1 MDYSILDCKLD
12 VPLLGTSMKK
22 TIHTDEYALLVT
34 LLRET
39 RESAGLTQIELA
51 LRLNT
56 TQSIVSKIERG
67 ERRLDL
73 VELKAWCDAIDV
85 SLAHFA
91 ARFEQACD
99 SRDKVPA
106 RK

>member
-1 MDYSILDCKLD
+1 M
-12 VPLLGTSMKK
+12 MK
-22 TIHTDEYALLVT
+22 TIHTDEYALLVA
-34 LLRET
+34 LLRDT
-39 RESAGLTQIELA
+39 RESANMTQTELA
-51 LRLNT
+51 TRLDT

-73 VELKAWCDAIDV
+73 VELKTWCEAIDM

-91 ARFEQACD
+91 ACFERACEG
-99 SRDKVPA
+99 RDKVLT